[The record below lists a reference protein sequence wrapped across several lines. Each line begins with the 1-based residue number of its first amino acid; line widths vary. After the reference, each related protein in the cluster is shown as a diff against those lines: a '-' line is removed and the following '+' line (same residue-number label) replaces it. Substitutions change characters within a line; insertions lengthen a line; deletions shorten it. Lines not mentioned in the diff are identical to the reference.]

1 MRQRRR
7 EVIAAMTT
15 LLPPKLH
22 SLPASLPMEG
32 AVRIELEE
40 GVPVFRASQAVQ
52 TRVESLLSKQQ
63 SSQLTP
69 EEEQELDRYEE
80 IDDYLSF
87 LNRTVRNLFQ
97 DQSQQDI

>member
-1 MRQRRR
+1 
-7 EVIAAMTT
+7 MTT
-15 LLPPKLH
+15 LLPPKLNN
-22 SLPASLPMEG
+22 LPASLPIEG

-87 LNRTVRNLFQ
+87 LNRIVRNLFQ
-97 DQSQQDI
+97 DQSQQGS

>member
-1 MRQRRR
+1 
-7 EVIAAMTT
+7 MTT
-15 LLPPKLH
+15 LLLPNLH
-22 SLPASLPMEG
+22 NLPASLPIEG

-40 GVPVFRASQAVQ
+40 GVPIFRASQAVQ

-63 SSQLTP
+63 SSQLTSQ
-69 EEEQELDRYEE
+69 EEQELDRYEE

-97 DQSQQDI
+97 NQSQQSS